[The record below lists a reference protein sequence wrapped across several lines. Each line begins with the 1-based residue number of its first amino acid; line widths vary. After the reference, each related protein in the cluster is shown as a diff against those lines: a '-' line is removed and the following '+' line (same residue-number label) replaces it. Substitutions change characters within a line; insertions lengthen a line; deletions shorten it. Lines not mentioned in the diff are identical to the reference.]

1 MRHVSRGAG
10 CFALISLLLPLVAGC
25 ASDDDLPSVIPRPA
39 IVQGHPVPVTA
50 SAEAGSAGAAAG
62 SSGTGVAGAPS
73 PSALYFAS
81 DVYEVRDADRAAL
94 KAHAKRLLAHP
105 ELRLRIIAHT
115 DPEGPPDYN
124 AELARMRALSVK
136 KALLGMGVPADQIET
151 AAAAHEAASRK
162 RLSQSQMAALRRV
175 DLSYRAQE

>member
-1 MRHVSRGAG
+1 M
-10 CFALISLLLPLVAGC
+10 
-25 ASDDDLPSVIPRPA
+25 
-39 IVQGHPVPVTA
+39 
-50 SAEAGSAGAAAG
+50 GAASAG
-62 SSGTGVAGAPS
+62 SSGTGSLRTPT

-105 ELRLRIIAHT
+105 ELRLRITAHT

-136 KALLGMGVPADQIET
+136 KALLGMGVPPDQLET
-151 AAAAHEAASRK
+151 AAAAQAAAGRK
-162 RLSQSQMAALRRV
+162 HLSQAQMAALRRV
-175 DLSYRAQE
+175 DLSYHPED